1 MIRRDFVKML
11 SIATAGAALI
21 RFSRPV
27 PVYGVTVLAKT
38 TLKPQRLWL
47 SGSVRS
53 GCAHMPGIDVLPQ

>member
-21 RFSRPV
+21 RFSRPA
-27 PVYGVTVLAKT
+27 PVLAKT
-38 TLKPQRLWL
+38 TPKPQRLWL

-53 GCAHMPGIDVLPQ
+53 GCAHMPGIDALPQ